1 MDEKII
7 LVNEDGEEVE
17 FYIDEQF
24 EFEDNLYVVL
34 YEKEEDDDA
43 LLFKILEDEDGEM
56 QLIEVEDDDE
66 FERVSEFY
74 FEN

>member
-56 QLIEVEDDDE
+56 QLVEVEDDDE

>member
-1 MDEKII
+1 MEDKII

-17 FYIDEQF
+17 FFIDEQF

-43 LLFKILEDEDGEM
+43 LLFRIEEDENGEM
-56 QLIEVEDDDE
+56 ELIEVEDDDE
-66 FERVSEFY
+66 FKRVSDYY